1 MVDKRES
8 YTKEDLLASG
18 RGELFGAKG
27 PQLPAPNM
35 LMMDRVVKM
44 TETGGNFD
52 KGYVEAELDIN
63 PDLWFFGCHF
73 IGDPVMPGCLG
84 LDAMWQLVGFYLG
97 WLGGE
102 GKGRALGVGEVKFSG
117 QVLPTAKKVTYR
129 IHFKRIV
136 NRRLIMGLADG
147 EVSGGW
153 SSDLYRTRFES
164 RFVPGYFRVLSV
176 ELIFRAIGIMLAKPI
191 KAKPPQCGGFFF

>member
-1 MVDKRES
+1 MAHKPES

-27 PQLPAPNM
+27 PQLPAPSM

-44 TETGGNFD
+44 TETGGNYD

-102 GKGRALGVGEVKFSG
+102 GKGRALGVGEVNFTG
-117 QVLPTAKKVTYR
+117 QVLPSAKKVTYR
-129 IHFKRIV
+129 IHFKR
-136 NRRLIMGLADG
+136 RRMTIGLADG
-147 EVSGGW
+147 EVLVDDRLIYTAK
-153 SSDLYRTRFES
+153 DLKVGLFPNTSAF
-164 RFVPGYFRVLSV
+164 
-176 ELIFRAIGIMLAKPI
+176 
-191 KAKPPQCGGFFF
+191 